1 MNPAILETAIY
12 SVLHGDATLLGLL
25 PGGVWSSR
33 PPAKTLFPYLRF
45 RLNASPEEVWTM
57 GGGRI
62 ARFRYQVSVGDK
74 GNSKAAAYAALA
86 RADVLLS
93 NGTFSPTSGTVLYCR
108 REGYAP
114 ETPEEVD
121 GIPYQMV
128 HATYRIDATP

>member
-1 MNPAILETAIY
+1 MNPAILETSIY
-12 SVLHGDATLLGLL
+12 TVLHGDATLHGLL

-33 PPAKTLFPYLRF
+33 PPAKNPFPYLRY
-45 RLNASPEEVWTM
+45 RLMASPEEVWTM

-62 ARFRYQVSVGDK
+62 ARFRYQVSVADR

-93 NGTFSPTSGTVLYCR
+93 DGTFSTTSGTVLSCR
-108 REGYAP
+108 REGFPP

-128 HATYRIDATP
+128 HATYRIDALP

>member
-1 MNPAILETAIY
+1 MNPAVLETAIY
-12 SVLHGDATLLGLL
+12 TVLHGDATLLALL

-33 PPAKTLFPYLRF
+33 PPAKTPFPYLRF
-45 RLNASPEEVWTM
+45 RLGSSPEEVWTM

-62 ARFRYQVSVGDK
+62 ARFRYQVSVGDR
-74 GNSKAAAYAALA
+74 GNSKAACYAALA
-86 RADVLLS
+86 RADVLLTDA
-93 NGTFSPTSGTVLYCR
+93 TFSPTAGTVLYCR
-108 REGYAP
+108 REGFVP

>member
-1 MNPAILETAIY
+1 MNPAVLETAIY

-25 PGGVWSSR
+25 PGGVWSSK
-33 PPAKTLFPYLRF
+33 PPAKTAFPYLRY
-45 RLNASPEEVWTM
+45 RLSASPEEVWTM
-57 GGGRI
+57 GGSRI
-62 ARFRYQVSVGDK
+62 ARFRYQVSVGDR

-93 NGTFSPTSGTVLYCR
+93 NGTFSPTSGTVIYCR
-108 REGYAP
+108 REGFPP

>member
-12 SVLHGDATLLGLL
+12 SVLHGDATLLALL
-25 PGGVWSSR
+25 PGGVWSSK
-33 PPAKTLFPYLRF
+33 PPAKTAFPYLRF

-74 GNSKAAAYAALA
+74 GNSKAACYSALT

-93 NGTFSPTSGTVLYCR
+93 DGTFSPTSGTVLYCR
-108 REGYAP
+108 FEGHPP

-128 HATYRIDATP
+128 HATYRIDAIP